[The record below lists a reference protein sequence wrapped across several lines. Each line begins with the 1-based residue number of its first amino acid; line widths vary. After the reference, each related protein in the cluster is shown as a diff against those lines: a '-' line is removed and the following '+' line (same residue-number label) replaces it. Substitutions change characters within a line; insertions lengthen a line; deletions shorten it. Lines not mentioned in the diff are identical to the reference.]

1 MPIGAGKAP
10 AGAASAGYGVPDAA
24 YVPNSAILPD
34 PKSGFAQTGRFINP
48 ITGDYQFT
56 ADGRL
61 IGMGT
66 VPQLVLIA
74 LETVKGSSVIPT
86 LGNTFQLV
94 QEKGPSFLAQM
105 RAVVN
110 DALSDLIKTKM
121 LQLVSVTTQE
131 QPSNP
136 DTGIVQVAW
145 LDLTTGLQHSNVV
158 GQ

>member
-1 MPIGAGKAP
+1 
-10 AGAASAGYGVPDAA
+10 
-24 YVPNSAILPD
+24 
-34 PKSGFAQTGRFINP
+34 
-48 ITGDYQFT
+48 
-56 ADGRL
+56 
-61 IGMGT
+61 
-66 VPQLVLIA
+66 
-74 LETVKGSSVIPT
+74 
-86 LGNTFQLV
+86 
-94 QEKGPSFLAQM
+94 
-105 RAVVN
+105 VVN